1 MRMDFRGQVW
11 KRMWKNDIFWSEI
24 GSGLGELDSTPQPKI
39 PRITSGTLTRKL
51 QWNLDITKG
60 QGNNPRAS
68 FPGRSGGGTEKKAP
82 ERPGELD
89 CEHPSDF
96 EENKR
101 LGRTSGEWRGP

>member
-1 MRMDFRGQVW
+1 M
-11 KRMWKNDIFWSEI
+11 KNDIFWSEI
-24 GSGLGELDSTPQPKI
+24 GSGLGELDSTPPPKI

-60 QGNNPRAS
+60 QGTNPRAS